1 MSAPDA
7 RRDGDGFGTPPPLRT
22 TARPAVVHFLIDS
35 AVAFLALILV
45 GLFLG
50 VPWWGVGLAS
60 LVVGVLAARYT
71 RRADVRA
78 MAARR
83 EGRPS
88 GQTASG
94 SA

>member
-7 RRDGDGFGTPPPLRT
+7 RRDRDDTEAPPPLRT
-22 TARPAVVHFLIDS
+22 TPRPAVVHWLIDS
-35 AVAFLALILV
+35 AVTFLALILV

-50 VPWWGVGLAS
+50 APWWLVAIAS
-60 LVVGVLAARYT
+60 LAVGGVAARYT

-88 GQTASG
+88 GQTGSG

>member
-1 MSAPDA
+1 VSAPDA
-7 RRDGDGFGTPPPLRT
+7 RRDGDDTGAPPPLRT
-22 TARPAVVHFLIDS
+22 TPRPVVVHWLIDS
-35 AVAFLALILV
+35 AVVFLALILV

-50 VPWWGVGLAS
+50 APWWGVGIAS
-60 LVVGVLAARYT
+60 VAAGVLAARYT